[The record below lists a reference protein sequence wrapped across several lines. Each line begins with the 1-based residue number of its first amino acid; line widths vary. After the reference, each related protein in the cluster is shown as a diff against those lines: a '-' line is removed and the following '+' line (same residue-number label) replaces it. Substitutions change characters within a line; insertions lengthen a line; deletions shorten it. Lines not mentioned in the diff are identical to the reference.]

1 MTEDTTSAGTP
12 SASDREGDGVVARLG
27 RFHSRF
33 EGPNTIGNT
42 NKFWTGFWLVCGF
55 MLVYPFLTNTYMV
68 KTNTDF
74 FIWVILALSLS
85 IVWGYSGIFNF
96 GQMATFGLGGYTYG
110 VVAINLSEMA
120 GGSVIGLVAG
130 LVVPAF
136 VMAALG
142 YFMFYGQVSGLY
154 VAIITLVAT
163 LMLNLAV
170 TRTSGTAIGEAQLG
184 GLNGLS
190 GIPAFQVDVAGLSA
204 ELTPLTEYYLV
215 IALMVGAY
223 LGLRY
228 LVNSYYGYVMIAI
241 REDELRTEM
250 FGYDIRKFK
259 TLIFSGGAALGGLA
273 GVLYV
278 SWSGFIDPSMFGL
291 VAASLPI
298 IWITVG
304 GRGTLLGSGVAAYL
318 LQYTS
323 HELGAIGSEYSFIFL
338 GLLFIGV
345 ILYFPNGIVPALR
358 DRWVAWSTARSQQTT
373 IQEADDS

>member
-1 MTEDTTSAGTP
+1 MTEDTTSPGTA
-12 SASDREGDGVVARLG
+12 SASGRDGDGVAARVR

-42 NKFWTGFWLVCGF
+42 NRFWTGFWLVAGF
-55 MLVYPFLTNTYMV
+55 MLVYPMLTNTYMV

-74 FIWVILALSLS
+74 FVWVVLALSLS

-110 VVAINLSEMA
+110 IVAINLSETV
-120 GGSVIGLVAG
+120 GGSVLGLVAG
-130 LVVPAF
+130 LVVPAL

-142 YFMFYGQVSGLY
+142 YFMFYGRVSGLY

-163 LMLNLAV
+163 LTLNLLV
-170 TRTSGTAIGEAQLG
+170 TRTSGASIGEAQLG

-190 GIPAFQVDVAGLSA
+190 GIPALHVDAGGLSL
-204 ELTPLTEYYLV
+204 ELSPLTEYYLV
-215 IALMVGAY
+215 FAVMVGTY

-228 LVNSYYGYVMIAI
+228 LVNSYYGYIMIAI
-241 REDELRTEM
+241 REDEERTEM
-250 FGYDIRKFK
+250 FGYDIRKCK

-278 SWSGFIDPSMFGL
+278 SWSGFVDPSMFGL

-304 GRGTLLGSGVAAYL
+304 GRGTLLGSGVAAYF

-323 HELGAIGSEYSFIFL
+323 HELGAVGSEYSFIFL

-358 DRWVAWSTARSQQTT
+358 DRWVAWSAARSQQTA
-373 IQEADDS
+373 IQEADNS

>member
-1 MTEDTTSAGTP
+1 MTEDTTSQDTSSSSSRSRKGI
-12 SASDREGDGVVARLG
+12 VARLD

-42 NKFWTGFWLVCGF
+42 NRFWTGFWIVAGV
-55 MLVYPFLTNTYMV
+55 MLVYPMLTNTYMV

-74 FIWVILALSLS
+74 FIWVVLALSLS

-110 VVAINLSEMA
+110 IVAINLSEMA

-130 LVVPAF
+130 LIVPAL

-154 VAIITLVAT
+154 VAIITLVTT
-163 LMLNLAV
+163 LILNLAF
-170 TRTSGTAIGEAQLG
+170 TRTSGTSIGEAQLG

-190 GIPAFQVDVAGLSA
+190 GIPSFYVDAGGISLELS
-204 ELTPLTEYYLV
+204 PLTEYYLV
-215 IALMVGAY
+215 FALMMGTY

-250 FGYDIRKFK
+250 FGYDIRKIK
-259 TLIFSGGAALGGLA
+259 TLIFTGGAALGGLA

-278 SWSGFIDPSMFGL
+278 SWSGFIGPSMFGL
-291 VAASLPI
+291 VSASLPI

-304 GRGTLLGSGVAAYL
+304 GRGTLLGSGIAAYF

-323 HELGAIGSEYSFIFL
+323 HELGAVGSEYSFIFL

-345 ILYFPNGIVPALR
+345 ILYFPNGIVPAVR
-358 DRWVAWSTARSQQTT
+358 DRWVAWSTARSGQTT
-373 IQEADDS
+373 IQEADNS